1 MTSFIRDFKIY
12 PDAAIDENVTP
23 KYHELCSVVS
33 LSQLFHLAVHIV
45 QCGVSKKTRIKSG
58 RTVSELLYLKM

>member
-12 PDAAIDENVTP
+12 PDAAIDENVTL

-33 LSQLFHLAVHIV
+33 LSQLFHRTMWGK
-45 QCGVSKKTRIKSG
+45 QVSSN
-58 RTVSELLYLKM
+58 